1 MSQQQVKEFASLI
14 EKFNKKINLVSRKDI
29 ANLWSKHIE
38 DGLRSYHEYLNN
50 YRLPDEYSF
59 YDLGS
64 GNGIPGMIWA
74 ILSPG
79 NQFFLVDTDERKCEF
94 LKYVNTKLE
103 LNNVTILN
111 QNFATISPTAPYI
124 FLSRGLMSIQ
134 EFLLS
139 ESKFQESPGFFIKG
153 STWNNEIGHIP
164 IHNFAYSDYS
174 LDGDIQRSLVF
185 YKGKSKK

>member
-1 MSQQQVKEFASLI
+1 MSLQQVKEFASLI

-29 ANLWSKHIE
+29 ANLWSRHIE
-38 DGLRSYHEYLNN
+38 DGLRSHNEYLNN

-74 ILSPG
+74 ILSPS
-79 NQFFLVDTDERKCEF
+79 NLFFLVDTDERKCEF
-94 LKYVNTKLE
+94 LKYASTKLE
-103 LNNVTILN
+103 LNNVVILN
-111 QNFATISPTAPYI
+111 QDFAAITPPLPYV

-134 EFLLS
+134 EFLSS
-139 ESKFQESPGFFIKG
+139 ESKFNESPGFFIKG

-164 IHNFAYSDYS
+164 AHYFAYSDYS
-174 LDGDIQRSLVF
+174 LDGDTQRSLVY
-185 YKGKSKK
+185 YKGKSEK